1 MRSNPKEQERELN
14 CVKRKLN
21 CVKSSELRKHISL
34 GDQKKKTPHGWSGMN
49 KGRKKLPENQ
59 IMKDNIK
66 DFHFYHKDNEN
77 FERFYAWSIVT
88 PLPFCIITPGP
99 ECHLYA

>member
-21 CVKSSELRKHISL
+21 CVKSSELRKHMS
-34 GDQKKKTPHGWSGMN
+34 GGPKKKKTPHGWSGMN

-59 IMKDNIK
+59 IMKDNIM
-66 DFHFYHKDNEN
+66 DVHFCHKDNE
-77 FERFYAWSIVT
+77 E
-88 PLPFCIITPGP
+88 L
-99 ECHLYA
+99 